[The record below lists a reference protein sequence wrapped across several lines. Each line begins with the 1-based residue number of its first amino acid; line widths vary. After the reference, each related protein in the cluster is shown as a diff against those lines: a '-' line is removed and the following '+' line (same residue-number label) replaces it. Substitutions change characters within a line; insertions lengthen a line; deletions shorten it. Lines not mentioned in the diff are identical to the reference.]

1 MGCIFN
7 LTLELTGFSFCFA
20 FNQSTEVSFRNCQD
34 FPHPWVQT
42 SPLWGPCGIGEDE
55 LGVLQV
61 STDPSL
67 RQRVT
72 SCPVKG
78 RVTGFETARKQEI
91 LEVAVYSH
99 RIWLSNPN
107 SAIPLTPKYKF
118 RSSSKTVIEGRIT
131 QQTQISGHFHTAKSL
146 LLSAKGTNDVTTNE
160 MESPSPPWSW
170 LLGSE

>member
-7 LTLELTGFSFCFA
+7 LTLGLTGFSFCFA

-78 RVTGFETARKQEI
+78 RVTGFEKPGNRKYWRLQFI
-91 LEVAVYSH
+91 VTGFD
-99 RIWLSNPN
+99 W
-107 SAIPLTPKYKF
+107 AIP
-118 RSSSKTVIEGRIT
+118 TV
-131 QQTQISGHFHTAKSL
+131 
-146 LLSAKGTNDVTTNE
+146 
-160 MESPSPPWSW
+160 PSPPPRNINSDPLAKLSLRVELPNKPRYLATFTQPSPSYCQLKAQMTWQRMR
-170 LLGSE
+170 